1 MIREDNPGLSREKRL
16 HSKRRAETRMKR
28 TKRTMLELIAIA
40 AMATA
45 VLVLGMLQYRWTTEI
60 SSAEQERLK
69 AALGTSIR
77 NLNQQFAY
85 DFERLGESF
94 EIDPEAPAATI
105 KPRVLRQY
113 SNWTRNNSRPELVA
127 NLHLWTVG
135 DNRRSDLESLDPDAV
150 QFQRAAWPEQ
160 LKSLEPIL
168 AKQFETLP
176 PLMSGHDA
184 TYWPWTF
191 YGDAFAIARPI
202 FKISSE
208 EADSDMKVQPIGFL
222 VVQLDP
228 SFVKERYFPDLVD
241 HYFGSLGFRVAVRS
255 ASPASQPI
263 YLSDPAFPISSKSPD
278 ADINLF
284 DSVGKEAIRRGRPPV
299 QPEDDT
305 RRWQLVAQYSSGSLE
320 TAVAQWR
327 KQNLVISL
335 GLLAILAGCVM
346 LVLSVARRAERLAEF
361 QMDFV
366 AGFSHELCTPLAV
379 VNSAV
384 ENLADGVVD
393 KPEQVREYVGILQ
406 DQSAR
411 VERLLDQVLRL
422 ASRRFENSA
431 LKLRSVEVTSIV
443 ARCIAA
449 SEPALR
455 DAGIT
460 LRKEIEPDLPL
471 VMADPAALGDC
482 VENLISNAMK
492 YGSTGGWIAVW
503 VRKTQHD
510 SHCEVLIT
518 VEDRGIGIPAADQD
532 KIFDPFYRTQEVRES
547 HVRGAGL
554 GLYLVKQKIESM
566 GGRVTVSSKVGR
578 GSCFTLHFPVVRLD
592 QESAALRQRPFRG
605 VVESLST
612 YLSTKLSNGSH

>member
-1 MIREDNPGLSREKRL
+1 
-16 HSKRRAETRMKR
+16 MKQKNR

-45 VLVLGMLQYRWTTEI
+45 VLVLGMLQYRWTAEI

-69 AALGTSIR
+69 ATLGTSVK

-94 EIDPEAPAATI
+94 EIDPEAPASTI
-105 KPRVLRQY
+105 KTRVLRQY

-127 NLHLWTVG
+127 NLHLWTAG
-135 DNRRSDLESLDPDAV
+135 ENRRSDLESLNPEAV
-150 QFQRAAWPEQ
+150 QFQRAAWPAQ
-160 LKSLEPIL
+160 LESLEPIL

-176 PLMSGHDA
+176 PIMSGHDA

-191 YGDAFAIARPI
+191 YGDSFAIARPV

-208 EADSDMKVQPIGFL
+208 AADSDMKVQPIGFL

-228 SFVKERYFPDLVD
+228 SFVRERYFPDLVD
-241 HYFGSLGFRVAVRS
+241 HYFGSARFRVAVRS
-255 ASPASQPI
+255 ASPTSEPI
-263 YLSDPAFPISSKSPD
+263 YLSDPAFPISSTSPD

-284 DSVGKEAIRRGRPPV
+284 DSVEKEAIRRGHPPV
-299 QPEDDT
+299 QPRDDAKQ
-305 RRWQLVAQYSSGSLE
+305 WQLVAQYSSGSLE
-320 TAVAQWR
+320 TAVAEWR

-335 GLLAILAGCVM
+335 GLLAILAGCAM
-346 LVLSVARRAERLAEF
+346 LVFSVARRAERLAEF

-379 VNSAV
+379 VNSTV

-393 KPEQVREYVGILQ
+393 SPEQAQEYVGILR
-406 DQSAR
+406 DQSGR
-411 VERLLDQVLRL
+411 LERLLDQVLQL
-422 ASRRFENSA
+422 ASRKRELSA
-431 LKLRSVEVTSIV
+431 LELRNVEVTSIV
-443 ARCIAA
+443 ARSIAA

-455 DAGIT
+455 DAGLT
-460 LRKEIEPDLPL
+460 LQKEVERDLPV
-471 VMADPAALGDC
+471 VMADAAALEEC

-492 YGSTGGWIAVW
+492 YGSAGGSVTVR
-503 VRKTQHD
+503 VRKAQEGSHD
-510 SHCEVLIT
+510 EVLIT
-518 VEDRGIGIPAADQD
+518 VEDRGMGIAAADLD
-532 KIFDPFYRTQEVRES
+532 KIFEPFYRTQQVRES

-566 GGRVTVSSKVGR
+566 GGRVTVSSRVGR
-578 GSCFTLHFPVVRLD
+578 GSCFALHFPVATSGQHD
-592 QESAALRQRPFRG
+592 AAVGQRSFRG
-605 VVESLST
+605 IVESLSA
-612 YLSTKLSNGSH
+612 YLSTKLSNGNH